1 MFELNVCMKWQLYS
15 DPSTVPAADRELFI
29 ATLNAFEKRIENGF
43 KERQRTCGLIVSIEN
58 DH

>member
-1 MFELNVCMKWQLYS
+1 MCMKWQLYN

-43 KERQRTCGLIVSIEN
+43 KEKQRTCGLIVSIEN